1 MDSFGEQLVKR
12 QITSADILKRVGL
25 ILGGLLIATALMTIS
40 FVTRIYVLNMLAVG
54 VIFGMVWLLTGM
66 GCEYEYIV
74 TNQDLDIDKI
84 MGKRKRKRLITIKL
98 ETVEDLGVYDG
109 SQGSDV
115 QATVIASDAT
125 GINAWYLIAK
135 HKNHGRTMLIFS
147 PDDRTVQLIANGI
160 PHKLRARLSLPVSN
174 QDEQGEREEETNQE
188 QE

>member
-12 QITSADILKRVGL
+12 QVTSADILKRVGL

-98 ETVEDLGVYDG
+98 EDLGVYDG

-160 PHKLRARLSLPVSN
+160 PHKLKARLSLPVSN